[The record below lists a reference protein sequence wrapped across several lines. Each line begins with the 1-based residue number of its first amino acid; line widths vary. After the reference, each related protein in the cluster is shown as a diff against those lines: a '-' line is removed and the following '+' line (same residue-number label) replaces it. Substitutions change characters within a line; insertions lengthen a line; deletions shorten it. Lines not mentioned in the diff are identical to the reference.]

1 MFRKSSDFFGLY
13 SEKVL
18 LIEKKIVPLQQKLM
32 FMFIRELESV
42 IQKRC
47 FQGKVIIL
55 LGARQVGKTTL
66 LKKITKEQ
74 TVDALYLNCDEPQV
88 VAALTNRNL
97 KELQMIVGAN
107 KFVVIDE
114 AQKVD
119 DIGLTLKLIV
129 DNIPN
134 IQVIATGSSAFEL
147 RNRLNEPLTGRKF
160 EYQMFPISSKE
171 IYQSSGYIDLKGT
184 LETRLIY
191 GSYPD
196 ILQNTSNG
204 QELLR
209 MLTDSYLYKDILSY
223 DNLRKPEVLDKLL
236 RALAFQVGSEVSYN
250 ELAKTI
256 GSDSKT
262 VERYIEL
269 LEKCYIIF
277 RLHGLSR
284 NLRNELKKAKKIYF
298 YDNGVRNAIIQQFAP
313 LELRNDVGALWENFF
328 ISERIKHNHYRQNYC
343 NIYFWR
349 TKSQQ
354 EIDYIEEQ
362 NGHMTAF
369 EMKWNPKKANTS
381 IPEAFLKAY
390 EVQETVI
397 VTPENYLEYL
407 L

>member
-1 MFRKSSDFFGLY
+1 MYKRD
-13 SEKVL
+13 
-18 LIEKKIVPLQQKLM
+18 LQ
-32 FMFIRELESV
+32 SV
-42 IQKRC
+42 IQERC
-47 FQGKVIIL
+47 FQGKAIIL

-66 LKKITKEQ
+66 LKKIIQEQ
-74 TVDALYLNCDEPQV
+74 HVEALYLNCDEPQT
-88 VAALTNRNL
+88 VAALTNCNL

-119 DIGLTLKLIV
+119 NIGLTLKLIV
-129 DNIPN
+129 DNMPDV
-134 IQVIATGSSAFEL
+134 QVIATGSSAFEL
-147 RNRLNEPLTGRKF
+147 RNCLNEPLTGRKY

-171 IYQSSGYIDLKGT
+171 IYQSSGYLDLKGL

-196 ILQNTSNG
+196 ILNHANDAR
-204 QELLR
+204 ELLR
-209 MLTDSYLYKDILSY
+209 MLTDSYLYKDILAT
-223 DNLRKPEVLDKLL
+223 DNLRKPDVLDKLL

-250 ELAKTI
+250 ELAQTV
-256 GSDSKT
+256 GTDSKT

-298 YDNGVRNAIIQQFAP
+298 YDNGVRNAVIQQFAP
-313 LELRNDVGALWENFF
+313 LELRNDAGALWENFF
-328 ISERIKHNHYRQNYC
+328 ISERVKRNHYQLNYC
-343 NIYFWR
+343 NTYFWR
-349 TKSQQ
+349 TKSQL

-362 NGHMTAF
+362 NGQMTVF

-381 IPEAFLKAY
+381 IPDAFLKAY
-390 EVQETVI
+390 DVKETVI
-397 VTPENYLEYL
+397 ITPDNYLDYL

>member
-1 MFRKSSDFFGLY
+1 MYTRD
-13 SEKVL
+13 
-18 LIEKKIVPLQQKLM
+18 LQS
-32 FMFIRELESV
+32 I
-42 IQKRC
+42 IQERC
-47 FQGKVIIL
+47 FQGKAIIL

-66 LKKITKEQ
+66 LKKIIQEQ
-74 TVDALYLNCDEPQV
+74 QVEALYLNCDEPQTV
-88 VAALTNRNL
+88 TALTNCNL
-97 KELQMIVGAN
+97 KELQMVIGAN

-119 DIGLTLKLIV
+119 NIGLTLKLIV
-129 DNIPN
+129 DNMPDV
-134 IQVIATGSSAFEL
+134 QVIATGSSAFEL
-147 RNRLNEPLTGRKF
+147 RNCLNEPLTGRKY

-171 IYQSSGYIDLKGT
+171 IYQSSGYIDLKGL

-196 ILQNTSNG
+196 ILNHANDAR
-204 QELLR
+204 ELLR
-209 MLTDSYLYKDILSY
+209 MLTDSYLYKDILAT
-223 DNLRKPEVLDKLL
+223 DNLRKPDVLDKLL

-250 ELAKTI
+250 ELAQTI
-256 GSDSKT
+256 GTDSKT

-298 YDNGVRNAIIQQFAP
+298 YDNGVRNAVIQQFAP
-313 LELRNDVGALWENFF
+313 LELRNDAGALWENFF
-328 ISERIKHNHYRQNYC
+328 ISERIKRNHYQQNYC

-349 TKSQQ
+349 TKSQL

-362 NGHMTAF
+362 NGQMTAF
-369 EMKWNPKKANTS
+369 EMKWNPKKSNTS
-381 IPEAFLKAY
+381 IPETFLNAY
-390 EVQETVI
+390 DVKETVVI
-397 VTPENYLEYL
+397 TPENYLEYL

>member
-1 MFRKSSDFFGLY
+1 MY
-13 SEKVL
+13 T
-18 LIEKKIVPLQQKLM
+18 
-32 FMFIRELESV
+32 RELQSV
-42 IQKRC
+42 IQERC
-47 FQGKVIIL
+47 FKGKAIIL

-66 LKKITKEQ
+66 LKTIIKEQ
-74 TVDALYLNCDEPQV
+74 HVDALYLNCDEPQT
-88 VAALTNRNL
+88 VAALSNRNL

-114 AQKVD
+114 AQKVN

-129 DNIPN
+129 DNIPDVQ
-134 IQVIATGSSAFEL
+134 IIATGSSAFEL
-147 RNRLNEPLTGRKF
+147 RNRLNEPLTGRKL

-171 IYQSSGYIDLKGT
+171 IYQSLGYMDLKGT

-196 ILQNTSNG
+196 ILKNANDAQA
-204 QELLR
+204 LLR
-209 MLTDSYLYKDILSY
+209 MLADSYLYKDILAT

-250 ELAKTI
+250 ELAKTV
-256 GSDSKT
+256 GTDSKT

-284 NLRNELKKAKKIYF
+284 NLRNELKKSKKIYF
-298 YDNGVRNAIIQQFAP
+298 YDNGIRNAVIQQFAP

-328 ISERIKHNHYRQNYC
+328 ISERMKHNHYQQNFC

-362 NGHMTAF
+362 NGQMTAF
-369 EMKWNPKKANTS
+369 EMKWNPKKSNTS
-381 IPEAFLKAY
+381 IPDAFLKAY
-390 EVQETVI
+390 DVKETVVI
-397 VTPENYLEYL
+397 TPDNYLEYL

>member
-1 MFRKSSDFFGLY
+1 MYKRD
-13 SEKVL
+13 
-18 LIEKKIVPLQQKLM
+18 LQ
-32 FMFIRELESV
+32 SV
-42 IQKRC
+42 IQERC
-47 FQGKVIIL
+47 FQGKAIIL

-66 LKKITKEQ
+66 LKKIIQEQ
-74 TVDALYLNCDEPQV
+74 HVEALYLNCDEPQT
-88 VAALTNRNL
+88 VATLTNCNL

-119 DIGLTLKLIV
+119 NIGLTLKLIV
-129 DNIPN
+129 DNMPDV
-134 IQVIATGSSAFEL
+134 QVIATGSSAFEL
-147 RNRLNEPLTGRKF
+147 RNCLNEPLTGRKY

-171 IYQSSGYIDLKGT
+171 IYQSSGYLDLKGL

-196 ILQNTSNG
+196 ILNHANDAR
-204 QELLR
+204 ELLR
-209 MLTDSYLYKDILSY
+209 MLTDSYLYKDILAT
-223 DNLRKPEVLDKLL
+223 DNLRKPDVLDKLL

-250 ELAKTI
+250 ELAQTV
-256 GSDSKT
+256 GTDSKT

-298 YDNGVRNAIIQQFAP
+298 YDNGVRNAVIQQFAP
-313 LELRNDVGALWENFF
+313 LELRNDAGALWENFF
-328 ISERIKHNHYRQNYC
+328 ISERVKRNHYQLNYC
-343 NIYFWR
+343 NTFFWR
-349 TKSQQ
+349 TKSQL

-362 NGHMTAF
+362 NGQMTVF
-369 EMKWNPKKANTS
+369 EMKWNPKKASTS
-381 IPEAFLKAY
+381 IPDAFLKAY
-390 EVQETVI
+390 DVKETVI
-397 VTPENYLEYL
+397 ITPDNYLDYL

>member
-1 MFRKSSDFFGLY
+1 MYTRN
-13 SEKVL
+13 
-18 LIEKKIVPLQQKLM
+18 LQ
-32 FMFIRELESV
+32 SV
-42 IQKRC
+42 IQERC
-47 FQGKVIIL
+47 FRGKAIIL

-66 LKKITKEQ
+66 LKKIIQEQ
-74 TVDALYLNCDEPQV
+74 QVEVLYLNCDEPQTV
-88 VAALTNRNL
+88 TALTNCNL
-97 KELQMIVGAN
+97 RELQMVIGAN

-119 DIGLTLKLIV
+119 NIGLTLKLIV
-129 DNIPN
+129 DNMPDV
-134 IQVIATGSSAFEL
+134 QVIATGSSAFEL
-147 RNRLNEPLTGRKF
+147 RNCLNEPLTGRKY

-171 IYQSSGYIDLKGT
+171 IYQSSGYIDLKGL

-196 ILQNTSNG
+196 ILNHANDAR
-204 QELLR
+204 ELLR
-209 MLTDSYLYKDILSY
+209 MLTDSYLYKDILAT
-223 DNLRKPEVLDKLL
+223 DNLRKPDVLDKLL

-250 ELAKTI
+250 ELAQTI
-256 GSDSKT
+256 GTDSKT

-298 YDNGVRNAIIQQFAP
+298 YDNGVRNAVIQQFAP
-313 LELRNDVGALWENFF
+313 LELRNDAGALWENFF
-328 ISERIKHNHYRQNYC
+328 ISERIKRNHYQQNYC

-349 TKSQQ
+349 TKSQL

-362 NGHMTAF
+362 NGQMTAF
-369 EMKWNPKKANTS
+369 EMKWNPKKSNTS
-381 IPEAFLKAY
+381 IPETFLNAY
-390 EVQETVI
+390 DVKETVVI
-397 VTPENYLEYL
+397 TPENYLEYL